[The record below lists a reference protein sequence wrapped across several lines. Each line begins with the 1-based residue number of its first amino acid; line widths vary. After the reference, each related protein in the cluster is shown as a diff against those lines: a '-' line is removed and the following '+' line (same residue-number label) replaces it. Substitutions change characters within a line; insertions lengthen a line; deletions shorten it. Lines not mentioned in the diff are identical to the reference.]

1 MELSHQK
8 LLVAEFLRKLF
19 FLPLLKNGIAFFEK
33 YVSCIG
39 IACQII
45 THFCFAFDVFVQN
58 IAPFVLPYALF
69 TLPLQGIYNS

>member
-1 MELSHQK
+1 MALH
-8 LLVAEFLRKLF
+8 
-19 FLPLLKNGIAFFEK
+19 FFEK

-39 IACQII
+39 IVCQII

-58 IAPFVLPYALF
+58 IAPFVLLYALF